1 MKKKLKIGK
10 IIIIGFLLIIVSIVS
25 FLLGNLVNKTN
36 SIEEQ
41 NYYGIVA
48 NANSKLIAENIKKGV
63 TIGGITGTL
72 EMLDTSDATATE
84 STILDGETAYVNG
97 VKIEGTYVPLDTS
110 DATATQSTILD
121 GKTAYVN
128 GEKIEGTYVPLDT
141 SDATATSKD
150 IASGKIAY
158 SKGQRIT
165 GTAKLA
171 TSTTRL
177 TFSNHLYA
185 DGFTM
190 GHGQSNGTITLT
202 NLPYKSM
209 KVVSSS
215 YASATYSNGTLKI
228 TFDTTRIETP
238 YQSGGWPQINKDAK
252 ITIDLVP

>member
-97 VKIEGTYVPLDTS
+97 V
-110 DATATQSTILD
+110 
-121 GKTAYVN
+121 
-128 GEKIEGTYVPLDT
+128 KIEGTYVPLDT